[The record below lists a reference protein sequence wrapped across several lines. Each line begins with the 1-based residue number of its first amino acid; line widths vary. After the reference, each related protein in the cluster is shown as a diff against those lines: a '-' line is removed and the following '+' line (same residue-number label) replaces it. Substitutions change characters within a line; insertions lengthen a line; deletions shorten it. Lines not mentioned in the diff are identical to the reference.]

1 MAEAGQTPAFWGVVS
16 PNNIPEQDNTFRYML
31 SRHFY
36 VSRFGNTVYAGQS
49 AVMAAEREAR
59 TNQWA
64 GIPLDSAVYRV
75 AHRGMPMTPLEVRK
89 IDQTAR
95 NNGMSP

>member
-1 MAEAGQTPAFWGVVS
+1 MAEAGQAPVFWGVVS
-16 PNNIPEQDNTFRYML
+16 PNNIPEQDNTFHYML

-75 AHRGMPMTPLEVRK
+75 AH
-89 IDQTAR
+89 
-95 NNGMSP
+95 